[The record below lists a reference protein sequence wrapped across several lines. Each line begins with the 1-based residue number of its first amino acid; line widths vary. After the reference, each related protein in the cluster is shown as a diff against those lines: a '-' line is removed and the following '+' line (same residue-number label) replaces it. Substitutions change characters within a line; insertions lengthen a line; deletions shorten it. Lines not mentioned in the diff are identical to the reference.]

1 MRAMLVTML
10 EHQRPELWEAWRAEG
25 TLFPN
30 LDRLALI
37 ASDIWSEQASAPSS
51 TFPPLGSHLSDP
63 QLRSLCQRT
72 VWLATEDDWEAASMA
87 LEEGDETW
95 LPPSPPSSWYSI
107 STAATETRPP
117 TNG

>member
-1 MRAMLVTML
+1 MRSMLIALL
-10 EHQRPELWEAWRAEG
+10 EHQRPELWEMWTAED
-25 TLFPN
+25 TLQEH
-30 LDRLALI
+30 LDRLARI
-37 ASDIWSEQASAPSS
+37 ASDIWNEQANAPSS

-95 LPPSPPSSWYSI
+95 LPPSPPSSWYST
-107 STAATETRPP
+107 STPATESRPP
-117 TNG
+117 ANG